1 MTDPNWAEQVTAVAT
16 AVGAVGL
23 LAAIGAAAFGA
34 LQVREARHNRQTQVA
49 ADLLRRWEED
59 ELVEARQLV
68 AGFQTRED
76 LARAFGDYQARN
88 AREAFVLYREL
99 DYFEQLGALDQ
110 LGALNF
116 ELVRLLLGQRLV
128 DRWELWEPSVA
139 AMGPEGS
146 VYPNF
151 AQLAAKMRT
160 TLASTGA

>member
-1 MTDPNWAEQVTAVAT
+1 MPNWAEQVTAIAT
-16 AVGAVGL
+16 AIGANGL
-23 LAAIGAAAFGA
+23 VSAIGAAVFAGR
-34 LQVREARHNRQTQVA
+34 QVEEARIGRQAEIAT
-49 ADLLRRWEED
+49 DFFRRWNDED
-59 ELVEARQLV
+59 MVETRRLV
-68 AGFQTRED
+68 ATYGTPEA
-76 LARAFGDYQARN
+76 L
-88 AREAFVLYREL
+88 REAFVRHMTANDIEAYVMLREL